1 MNRVA
6 ITGAGIAAGG
16 LTGLSD
22 LAGEPPR
29 LEHRYDP
36 ATDDQLTRRARRRMS
51 PLACM
56 VVRATRDAA
65 GETTHGD
72 APLVYA
78 TANGEVGIISTILD
92 ALHEPGQA
100 ISASRFHNSV
110 HNGPAGYWAIHTG
123 RRASIA
129 TLTRAELSFEY
140 ALVEAWCRFA
150 CGAQRLLV
158 TAGDTAIDHIPWAD
172 PEHCAVD
179 LCGSLRLAEAPEQG
193 HPVLGWIDAVRTGV
207 ADDLDDATRMLEGLR
222 QELEADTVVADLSCL
237 GGDPGPP
244 LPGGARNP
252 CSGAF
257 HLLRALA
264 RPEVTEPLM
273 LFKAGRDGS
282 VVAVRVTPCGP

>member
-1 MNRVA
+1 MTRIA

-16 LTGLSD
+16 VTALAD

-29 LEHRYDP
+29 LEHSYDP
-36 ATDDQLTRRARRRMS
+36 STDDQLTRRARRRMS

-65 GETTHGD
+65 GEATHGD

-78 TANGEVGIISTILD
+78 TANGEVAIISTILD

-110 HNGPAGYWAIHTG
+110 HNGPAGYWAIQTK
-123 RRASIA
+123 RRASIT
-129 TLTRAELSFEY
+129 TLTRAELSFEF

-172 PEHCAVD
+172 PAHCAVD
-179 LCGSLRLAEAPEQG
+179 LCCALRLADAPEQG
-193 HPVLGWIDAVRTGV
+193 HPLLGWIDAVRTGV
-207 ADDLDDATRMLEGLR
+207 ADDLDGATGL
-222 QELEADTVVADLSCL
+222 LEAYRRDLGVDDVVADLSCL

-252 CSGAF
+252 SSGGF

-273 LFKAGRDGS
+273 LFKAGRDGA
-282 VVAVRVTPCGP
+282 VVAVRVSPCGP

>member
-1 MNRVA
+1 MTRIA
-6 ITGAGIAAGG
+6 IDGAGIASGG
-16 LTGLSD
+16 VTSLAE
-22 LAGEPPR
+22 LAGEIPP
-29 LEHRYDP
+29 LEHSYDP
-36 ATDDQLTRRARRRMS
+36 FTDDQLARRARRRMS

-56 VVRATRDAA
+56 VVRATREAA
-65 GETTHGD
+65 GEATHGD

-92 ALHEPGQA
+92 ALHEPGRA

-110 HNGPAGYWAIHTG
+110 HNGPAGYWAIHTK
-123 RRASIA
+123 RRASIT
-129 TLTRAELSFEY
+129 TLTRAELSFEF

-150 CGAQRLLV
+150 CGEQRLLV

-179 LCGSLRLAEAPEQG
+179 LCCSLRLAAAPEPG
-193 HPVLGWIDAVRTGV
+193 HPTLGWIDAVRTAV
-207 ADDLDDATRMLEGLR
+207 VDDLDGAAAMVETLR
-222 QELEADTVVADLSCL
+222 EAFEVDDVVADLSCL
-237 GGDPGPP
+237 GGDPGPT

-252 CSGAF
+252 SAGAF

-264 RPEVTEPLM
+264 RPGVTEPLM